1 MKRTRQFFYGL
12 GLGAIVILLLSGAC
26 TAPKQG
32 YDILIKGA
40 RVVDGSGNPWY
51 PADIG
56 IRGGKIAAIE
66 RVLDEGDASEVIAAQ
81 GMIIAPGFIDV
92 HTHVDRGILQNP
104 SVENYISQGVT
115 TVVGGNCGGHEFPLA
130 EFFAAAV
137 EKGIALN
144 IAMLAGHNT
153 IRREVMALKMEAPT
167 AEEMSRMK
175 DLLDREMRSG
185 AIGLST
191 GLAYL
196 PGVYSKTEE
205 IVELARAVAPYNGIY
220 ASHIRNQ
227 AEGISG
233 AIREA
238 IAVGEANG
246 ISIIISHIKLA
257 DETIWNRPELITG
270 PVEEAKARGLE
281 VYLDQYPY
289 TATSSG
295 FTSSFPQEVFEG
307 GKDKF
312 KERLN
317 DPAVY
322 LRVKNHLIER
332 RLTSRRGINKLQGIL
347 VAECRTFP
355 DYEGKNL
362 EQILELLQKEPSV
375 ENAGDLIIEIEKAG
389 GASAVFFQMD
399 EADVETLM
407 RLPYLMIGSDGAV
420 QVRGRG
426 FPHPRSYGTFP
437 RIIGRY
443 VREKGVLRLEEA
455 IRKMTSLPA
464 QALKIK
470 DRGQIR
476 EGMWADVVVF
486 DPQTFEDAATF
497 ASPHQF
503 GRGPAFVLVNG
514 EIVFNQGGWT
524 GRLPGKPLF
533 GKGKTG

>member
-1 MKRTRQFFYGL
+1 MS
-12 GLGAIVILLLSGAC
+12 LGAVVIVLLLGGCSARE
-26 TAPKQG
+26 PK
-32 YDILIKGA
+32 YDILVKGG
-40 RVVDGSGNPWY
+40 RVIDGSGNPWY

-56 IRGGKIAAIE
+56 IKGGKIAAIE
-66 RVLDEGDASEVIAAQ
+66 RSLDEAEADEVIPAH
-81 GMIIAPGFIDV
+81 GLIVAPGFIDV
-92 HTHVDRGILQNP
+92 HTHVDRGRLETP

-115 TVVGGNCGGHEFPLA
+115 TVVGGNCGGHEYPVG
-130 EFFAAAV
+130 EFFAAAE

-153 IRREVMALKMEAPT
+153 IRREIMGLKMEAPT
-167 AEEMSRMK
+167 GEEMSRMK
-175 DLLDREMRSG
+175 SLLDQEMKSG

-205 IVELARAVAPYNGIY
+205 IVELAQAVAPYDGLY

-227 AEGISG
+227 AEGISD
-233 AIREA
+233 AIEEA
-238 IAVGEANG
+238 VSIGEANG
-246 ISIIISHIKLA
+246 LRVLISHIKLA
-257 DETIWNRPELITG
+257 DEAIWNQPEFVTG

-307 GKDKF
+307 GREKF
-312 KERLN
+312 LERLN
-317 DPAVY
+317 DPATY
-322 LRVKNHLIER
+322 QHVKAHIIER
-332 RLTSRRGINKLQGIL
+332 RLTSQRGINKLQGIII
-347 VAECRTFP
+347 AGCKSSPE
-355 DYEGKNL
+355 YEGKNL
-362 EQILELLQKEPSV
+362 EEILRLREKEPSV
-375 ENAGDLIIEIEKAG
+375 DTAADLIIEIEKAG

-420 QVRGRG
+420 QVRGRN

-437 RIIGRY
+437 RVIGRY

-464 QALKIK
+464 QVLRLKN
-470 DRGQIR
+470 RGYIR
-476 EGMWADVVVF
+476 EEMWGDLVIF
-486 DPQTFEDAATF
+486 DPGIFEDTATFE
-497 ASPHQF
+497 SPHQF
-503 GRGPAFVLVNG
+503 SRGLAFTLVNG
-514 EIVFNQGGWT
+514 KVVFAGGKWT
-524 GRLPGKPLF
+524 GRLPGHALY
-533 GKGKTG
+533 GKGKKG

>member
-1 MKRTRQFFYGL
+1 MRRTRQFFNGL
-12 GLGAIVILLLSGAC
+12 GLGVIVILLVSGAC
-26 TAPKQG
+26 TARKQG
-32 YDILIKGA
+32 YDIVIKGG

-56 IRGGKIAAIE
+56 IRDGKIAAIE
-66 RVLDEGDASEVIAAQ
+66 RSLDEGDAGEVIAAQ

-92 HTHVDRGILQNP
+92 HTHVDRGILETP

-115 TVVGGNCGGHEFPLA
+115 TVVGGNCGGHEYPLSA
-130 EFFAAAV
+130 FFAAAE

-144 IAMLAGHNT
+144 IAVLAGHNT
-153 IRREVMALKMEAPT
+153 IRSEVMGLKMEAPT
-167 AEEMSRMK
+167 ADEMSRMK
-175 DLLDREMRSG
+175 NLLDREMRAG
-185 AIGLST
+185 AIGFST

-205 IVELARAVAPYNGIY
+205 IVELAQAVAPYDGIY

-227 AEGISG
+227 AEGIPG

-238 IAVGEANG
+238 IAVGEANA

-257 DETIWNRPELITG
+257 DEAIWNQPELITG
-270 PVEEAKARGLE
+270 PVKEAKARGLE

-307 GKDKF
+307 GKEKF
-312 KERLN
+312 QERLN

-322 LRVKNHLIER
+322 LKIKNQLVER

-347 VAECRTFP
+347 IAECRTFP

-362 EQILELLQKEPSV
+362 EQILQLRRKEPSV
-375 ENAGDLIIEIEKAG
+375 ENAADLIIEIEKSG

-407 RLPYLMIGSDGAV
+407 RLPYLMIGSDGAA

-437 RIIGRY
+437 RVIGRY

-455 IRKMTSLPA
+455 VRKMTSLPA
-464 QALKIK
+464 QALKLK

-476 EGMWADVVVF
+476 EGMWADMVVF
-486 DPQTFEDAATF
+486 DSETIEDTATFE
-497 ASPHQF
+497 SPHQYS
-503 GRGPAFVLVNG
+503 RGLAFTLVNG
-514 EIVFNQGGWT
+514 KVVFAEGTWT
-524 GRLPGKPLF
+524 GRLPGKPVF
-533 GKGKTG
+533 GKGRKG